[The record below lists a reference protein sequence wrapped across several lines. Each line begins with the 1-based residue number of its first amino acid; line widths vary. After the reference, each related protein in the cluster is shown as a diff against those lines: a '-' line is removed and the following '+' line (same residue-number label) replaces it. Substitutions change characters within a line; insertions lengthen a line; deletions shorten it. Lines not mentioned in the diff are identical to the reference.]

1 MTEIASQNNGKI
13 KNWKRKI
20 RQYRKNLIS
29 ILESEMYLFRLYI
42 MENKKMKLRTGEE
55 HKVCVFLVGQK
66 FKSNGFIQW
75 RNWGVSLGVISLP
88 SSKKFSFLCGFKKEC
103 ILVVLP
109 HFSFRSAIEK
119 FYHVSILLNINIS
132 IRAAQ
137 IIQKNHSKVIFF
149 PVTMQITV
157 VWFRGVLLQV
167 FLQLS

>member
-29 ILESEMYLFRLYI
+29 ILELEMYLFRLYI
-42 MENKKMKLRTGEE
+42 I
-55 HKVCVFLVGQK
+55 

-75 RNWGVSLGVISLP
+75 RNWRVSLGVISLP

-119 FYHVSILLNINIS
+119 CYHVSILLNINIS